1 MAAREVRRL
10 RQSERTLLV
19 DKSMSHVEDN
29 PYLAPTLDD
38 AEPPLAVEAADRDD
52 RLIGWLHVAIAAAA
66 MVGTLPGRTHGLGM
80 ITESLL
86 DDAEVGRTAFADI
99 NLWATLIGA
108 VFCWP
113 AGVLLD
119 RFGTRRVLA
128 SISLALGAV
137 VISLSYVRGF
147 WPLFALVTLTR
158 ALGQSMLSVASLT
171 LVGKAFRERL
181 GPAMGVYSLLVG
193 LGFAAAFKSVGWAI
207 LQFGWRNAWS
217 GIGLVLVAGLTP
229 LVWLLVRGPPPAA
242 ETNRNVYRDPEPA
255 PGATLSQA
263 LASPVF
269 WVFAVASSVY
279 GLISS
284 GIALFNQAILAERGF
299 SPETY
304 YTVLS
309 ISSLAG
315 MASNLLG
322 GWSAMRVSLN
332 RILGLAM
339 AVLAGSL
346 VALPLVEDLW
356 HVYVYAVAM
365 GTAGGVVTVCFFTV
379 WASAFGRL
387 HLGKIQG
394 LAQMMTVLASA
405 IGPRLFAECFERTQS
420 YTGAFYV
427 LSPVALL
434 LAMASWSITM
444 PESHSDL

>member
-1 MAAREVRRL
+1 MP
-10 RQSERTLLV
+10 Q
-19 DKSMSHVEDN
+19 VEDN
-29 PYLAPTLDD
+29 PYLSPATEETERFSP
-38 AEPPLAVEAADRDD
+38 VESIARDD

-66 MVGTLPGRTHGLGM
+66 MVGTLPGRTHGLGL
-80 ITESLL
+80 ITEPLL
-86 DDAEVGRTAFADI
+86 ADTGIERTAYADI

-113 AGVLLD
+113 AGILLD
-119 RFGTRRVLA
+119 RFGTRRVLTA
-128 SISLALGAV
+128 ISLALGAV
-137 VISLSYVRGF
+137 VVSLSYVRGY
-147 WPLFALVTLTR
+147 WPLFVLVTLTR

-181 GPAMGVYSLLVG
+181 GLAMGVYSLLVG
-193 LGFAAAFKSVGWAI
+193 LGFGAAFKLAGSAI
-207 LQFGWRNAWS
+207 LTFGWRAAWS
-217 GIGLVLVAGLTP
+217 GIGMVLVAGLAP
-229 LVWLLVRGPPPAA
+229 LAWIVVRETRRHGPARQTGHRAA
-242 ETNRNVYRDPEPA
+242 TGD
-255 PGATLSQA
+255 GGTTLHQA

-269 WVFAVASSVY
+269 WTFAVSSSVY
-279 GLISS
+279 GMISS

-304 YTVLS
+304 HTVLS

-322 GWSAMRVSLN
+322 GWSATRVSLN

-346 VALPLVEDLW
+346 VALPMVERLW
-356 HVYVYAVAM
+356 HVYLYAVAL
-365 GTAGGVVTVCFFTV
+365 GSAGGVVTVCFFTV
-379 WASAFGRL
+379 WATAFGQR

-394 LAQMMTVLASA
+394 LAQMMTVLTSA
-405 IGPRLFAECFERTQS
+405 IGPRMFAECFARTES

-434 LAMASWSITM
+434 LAIASWCVVM
-444 PESHSDL
+444 PGHRQASAPATHH

>member
-1 MAAREVRRL
+1 MP
-10 RQSERTLLV
+10 
-19 DKSMSHVEDN
+19 HVEDN
-29 PYLAPTLDD
+29 PYLASGVDEVD
-38 AEPPLAVEAADRDD
+38 EPFAVEAADRDD
-52 RLIGWLHVAIAAAA
+52 RLIGWLHVAVAAAA

-86 DDAEVGRTAFADI
+86 AEAEVGRTTFADI
-99 NLWATLIGA
+99 NVWATLIGA
-108 VFCWP
+108 AFCWP
-113 AGVLLD
+113 AGILLD

-128 SISLALGAV
+128 AISLALGAV
-137 VISLSYVRGF
+137 VVSLSYARGY
-147 WPLFALVTLTR
+147 WPLFVLVALTR

-171 LVGKAFRERL
+171 LVGKAFRQRI

-193 LGFAAAFKSVGWAI
+193 LGFAAAFKSAGWAI
-207 LQFGWRNAWS
+207 LNFGWRDAWS
-217 GIGLVLVAGLTP
+217 GIGLALAAGLAP
-229 LVWLLVRGPPPAA
+229 LAWFLVREPRTAA
-242 ETNRNVYRDPEPA
+242 ETNRHENGDA
-255 PGATLSQA
+255 CGATLGQA

-269 WVFAVASSVY
+269 WVFAVASSIY

-304 YTVLS
+304 HTVLS
-309 ISSLAG
+309 VSSLAG

-322 GWSAMRVSLN
+322 GWSATRVALN
-332 RILGLAM
+332 RILALAM

-346 VALPLVEDLW
+346 MALPLVEDLW
-356 HVYVYAVAM
+356 QVYVYAVAF
-365 GTAGGVVTVCFFTV
+365 GSAGGIVTVCFFTV
-379 WASAFGRL
+379 WASAFGRP

-405 IGPRLFAECFERTQS
+405 IGPRMFAECFERTQS

-434 LAMASWSITM
+434 LAMASWSISM
-444 PESHSDL
+444 PEHRSDL